1 MTGRANQPRDLVW
14 SLESFHSPDTAMKF
28 FETFKNSFMI
38 YSSAVEKLYCEYAT
52 HLTGPIGRRRMVV
65 LPDFAQYES
74 IFNRVINGAIS
85 ETSIHI
91 YPRVH
96 KGKATLTLS
105 GNATTSGKLEKFPLK
120 QGLRA
125 LKMGYFD
132 NKKIIPTLMLGD
144 LREFPE
150 KRLPY
155 LKLHS
160 VDCSTLSGMSEFE
173 QKDIAKGAWH
183 KLGQFL

>member
-14 SLESFHSPDTAMKF
+14 SLESFKAPDNAIRF
-28 FETFKNSFMI
+28 FELFQNRFMV
-38 YSSAVEKLYCEYAT
+38 YSKAVAKLYCEYET
-52 HLTGPIGRRRMVV
+52 HLTGPGGRRRLVV
-65 LPDFAQYES
+65 LPDFNQFEA
-74 IFNRVINGAIS
+74 IFNRIGEEAIRD
-85 ETSIHI
+85 TSIHI
-91 YPRVH
+91 YPTVQNQKTR
-96 KGKATLTLS
+96 LILS
-105 GNATTSGKLEKFPLK
+105 GQSSATGELVRLPLK

-132 NKKIIPTLMLGD
+132 NRVIVPTLMLGD

-160 VDCSTLSGMSEFE
+160 VDTDALSGQSDFE
-173 QKDIAKGAWH
+173 RRDIAKSAWTR
-183 KLGQFL
+183 LTPMC